1 MFTVVSEV
9 IKWIFLACCGVL
21 YVIGLCL
28 GLSYKESS
36 VVICIYLCP
45 ILCVM
50 LAAACTA
57 MSYNFKRFWN
67 RISAIINGGLL
78 LTYINL
84 TILFWK
90 HFLYTHFIEDD
101 CGNFMGLE
109 YGATM
114 EQQFDR
120 CVYDLQTIAHN
131 IGICY
136 ETVNL
141 IVYVVIFS
149 SIVFFHAGQ
158 IVLRIIRKRWAKKK
172 IAERRWHDD
181 PNGYEVKLL

>member
-1 MFTVVSEV
+1 MFTALSE
-9 IKWIFLACCGVL
+9 IAKWIFLACCGVL
-21 YVIGLCL
+21 YLIGLCL

-45 ILCVM
+45 ALCVT

-57 MSYNFKRFWN
+57 MSYNIKKIWN

-90 HFLYTHFIEDD
+90 HYQEMGFIEDG
-101 CGNFMGLE
+101 CGNFMGLK

-120 CVYDLQTIAHN
+120 CVYDLQDIAHTLGISYEEVN
-131 IGICY
+131 I
-136 ETVNL
+136 
-141 IVYVVIFS
+141 IVYCVLFTG
-149 SIVFFHAGQ
+149 IVFFHAAQ
-158 IVLRIIRKRWAKKK
+158 IVFRILRQKRLKKK
-172 IAERRWHDD
+172 RNEE
-181 PNGYEVKLL
+181 NGQNRAM